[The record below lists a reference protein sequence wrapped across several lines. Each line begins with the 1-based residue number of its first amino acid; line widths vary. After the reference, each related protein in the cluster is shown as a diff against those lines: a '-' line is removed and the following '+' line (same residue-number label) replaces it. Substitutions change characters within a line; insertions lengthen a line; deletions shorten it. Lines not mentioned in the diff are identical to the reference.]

1 MTLEALRVTC
11 FVTVPPTVLYKSR
24 KLCHKYHLA
33 LFLWIMTQSWT
44 VVENLGCWEQHL
56 PLNIRYTKELARV
69 CSIQRLSVLCFAGRA
84 TPAEFKFMK
93 KLHQKGSSITGFCRD
108 EDEIEVHYFQSHTA
122 LQNASSWDT
131 LSHRRFSASLH
142 PSWYIPSVPL
152 HSTSHFL
159 PLMELLIFFCI
170 YLLACIKYTNI

>member
-1 MTLEALRVTC
+1 MERTLSRKLCCVLPQMKFSMTLEALRVTC

-24 KLCHKYHLA
+24 KLCHKYHFA
-33 LFLWIMTQSWT
+33 LFLWIMIQSWT

-56 PLNIRYTKELARV
+56 PVNIRYTKELARV

-108 EDEIEVHYFQSHTA
+108 EDEGKLKSIT
-122 LQNASSWDT
+122 SSPT
-131 LSHRRFSASLH
+131 Q
-142 PSWYIPSVPL
+142 PSRMPHL
-152 HSTSHFL
+152 ETH
-159 PLMELLIFFCI
+159 
-170 YLLACIKYTNI
+170 